1 MPQRHRP
8 ELSESVVG
16 EPLVGYRRAPR
27 TFRPDR
33 VCETP
38 GCSTRLSIYNDTT
51 FCSTH
56 GPHQL
61 WARGRAATP
70 DVVPLRGA
78 GSPREERHPTTAAS

>member
-33 VCETP
+33 VCDAP
-38 GCSTRLSIYNDTT
+38 GCSTRLSIYNDGT
-51 FCSTH
+51 FCSAH
-56 GPHQL
+56 GPHQV
-61 WARGRAATP
+61 WARSRGT
-70 DVVPLRGA
+70 DVVSTLRRGA
-78 GSPREERHPTTAAS
+78 SPAQNPHPTAAA